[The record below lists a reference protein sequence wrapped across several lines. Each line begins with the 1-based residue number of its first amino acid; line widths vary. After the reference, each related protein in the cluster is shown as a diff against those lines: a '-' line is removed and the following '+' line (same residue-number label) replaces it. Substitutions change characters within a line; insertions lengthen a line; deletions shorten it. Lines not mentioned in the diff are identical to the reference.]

1 MDNNGSQL
9 SLKSRELSESIS
21 SLERTYRLLYYIER
35 IGMLVEREMTD
46 TNLNIMETI
55 TKYIDVFSSY
65 EEILVREYR
74 GAQM

>member
-1 MDNNGSQL
+1 
-9 SLKSRELSESIS
+9 
-21 SLERTYRLLYYIER
+21 
-35 IGMLVEREMTD
+35 MLVEREMTD

-74 GAQM
+74 GAQI